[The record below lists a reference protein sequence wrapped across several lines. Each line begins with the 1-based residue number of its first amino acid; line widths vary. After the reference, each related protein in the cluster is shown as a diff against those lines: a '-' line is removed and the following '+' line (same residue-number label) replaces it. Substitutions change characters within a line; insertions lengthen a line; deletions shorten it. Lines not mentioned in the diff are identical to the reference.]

1 MQAFVKCN
9 MDLSELTRE
18 KEERTQKLNDLH
30 NKLVTEHNLFSSDIA
45 QLKDSIFGSEE

>member
-1 MQAFVKCN
+1 

-30 NKLVTEHNLFSSDIA
+30 GKLETEHNLLSHDIA
-45 QLKDSIFGSEE
+45 KLKESIFGSVE